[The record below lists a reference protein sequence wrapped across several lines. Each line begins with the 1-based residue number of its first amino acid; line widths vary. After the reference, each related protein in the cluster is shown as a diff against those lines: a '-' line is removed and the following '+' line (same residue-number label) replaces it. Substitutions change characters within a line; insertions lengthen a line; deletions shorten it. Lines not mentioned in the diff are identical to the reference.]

1 MPHFRQDP
9 LFEKHYSI
17 TGSNSFTHTY
27 KGVKYEI
34 KQGMEDIH
42 SSELLQSV
50 STRLRNMYSPPP
62 PSMKRIPTAGDGD
75 DSDKKEEGPIK
86 VPGENHTVVKNTIAA
101 QLIRNELLR
110 LSKVEVIVEDRL
122 HYPRVFKR
130 LLSEPHLALYETK
143 KVVDVKQELYLF
155 VDEAVG
161 YNDRDNGFHH
171 TLIQEASKIK
181 GIHVFSDRGL
191 KISYKGRREY
201 YWNHIPKLVPPGK
214 KILAISQGCGGT
226 DGIYPKGYDL
236 HFVTHFCEGDNCG
249 CSTIPDHEYYK
260 TKMHYGINVP
270 EKLKLLQL

>member
-9 LFEKHYSI
+9 LFEKHYSV
-17 TGSNSFTHTY
+17 TGSDSFTHTY
-27 KGVKYEI
+27 KGVEYEI
-34 KQGMEDIH
+34 QKGLENIH
-42 SSELLQSV
+42 SAELLQSI

-62 PSMKRIPTAGDGD
+62 SVKPVPTPVSGDETD
-75 DSDKKEEGPIK
+75 ELEEGPMK
-86 VPGENHTVVKNTIAA
+86 TPGDNHTVVKKITAA

-110 LSKVEVIVEDRL
+110 LSRVEVIVEDRL

-161 YNDRDNGFHH
+161 YNDKDNGFHH

-181 GIHVFSDRGL
+181 GIHVFHDHGL
-191 KISYKGRREY
+191 KINYKSHRAY
-201 YWNHIPKLVPPGK
+201 YWEHIPKLVPPGK
-214 KILAISQGCGGT
+214 KILAISQGCGGIA
-226 DGIYPKGYDL
+226 GYYPKGYDL
-236 HFVTHFCEGDNCG
+236 HFVTHFCKGYNCG
-249 CSTIPDHEYYK
+249 CDTISHHEYHK
-260 TKMHYGINVP
+260 SKMHYGIDVP